1 MSGWMLFQI
10 GTLGAITMLVCVL
23 VRLMAGAVREKRQ
36 RAREQ
41 AYTAAWE
48 DWGDRTDLRR
58 AS

>member
-1 MSGWMLFQI
+1 MSWLMVQI
-10 GTLGAITMLVCVL
+10 GTLGAILMLVCVL
-23 VRLMAGAVREKRQ
+23 VWLMAGAAREKRQ